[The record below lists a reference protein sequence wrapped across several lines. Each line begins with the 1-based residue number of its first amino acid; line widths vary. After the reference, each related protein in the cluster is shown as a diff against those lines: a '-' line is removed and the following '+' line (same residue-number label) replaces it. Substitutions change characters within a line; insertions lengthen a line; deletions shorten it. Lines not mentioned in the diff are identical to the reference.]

1 MNNLTQISIIRSLLL
16 GIWIFIL
23 VQSPLHNLSYLPI
36 EASDPWGIGKLIFFF
51 NDVKEFVFQ
60 RPVLLIIQGLTI
72 TLCIFSL
79 FLTRQKWLL
88 IITVFFI
95 WVIDA
100 IVKSHNGFIN
110 HAQIAPLYMLTLF
123 ALFQNIQSIPLNKL
137 ISLTSRE
144 KGKYQDFNSTEYS
157 FFLYFLK
164 LVIIIPYSIL
174 GLERILFGGFFH
186 GMELFTGN
194 ALEIYILRTS
204 LGHSNYGFQFF
215 IEVFS
220 DPIWSIFLKLGFLVV
235 TIFELLAIGV
245 LFSAIFRKLWL
256 FIIIPFHCITL
267 LSMNIFFWENLLLII
282 AVFTINQGKY
292 ISLKNIWNFRHTL
305 FK

>member
-157 FFLYFLK
+157 FFSIFPKTCYNN
-164 LVIIIPYSIL
+164 SIL
-174 GLERILFGGFFH
+174 NFRIGKNFIWRVLP
-186 GMELFTGN
+186 
-194 ALEIYILRTS
+194 R
-204 LGHSNYGFQFF
+204 YGIVYRKCFRNLYPKNKSWSFKLW
-215 IEVFS
+215 V
-220 DPIWSIFLKLGFLVV
+220 SIF
-235 TIFELLAIGV
+235 
-245 LFSAIFRKLWL
+245 
-256 FIIIPFHCITL
+256 
-267 LSMNIFFWENLLLII
+267 
-282 AVFTINQGKY
+282 Y
-292 ISLKNIWNFRHTL
+292 
-305 FK
+305 